1 MTSWLLDETEAID
14 SATVA
19 SITTTLQSIGKGVRG
34 GKGGMSLAMR
44 MNDVIIHD
52 AKKWFGGAD
61 IRVDAIVVT
70 GAPPEGEGFYQPTTF
85 RFTGVHDGDRL
96 PIEAP
101 GLVFFYGK
109 PSHFLDVSIIVSRD
123 RKDTKDLGTLITERV
138 ASAEWKTAAGALLGL
153 AVAAPQ
159 AVAVTAAIT
168 AAAAIGN
175 FASDILQQVTGA
187 TVGLYRASWLQGRDR
202 FGLGRH
208 PATGSFRQKDLEF
221 WFEIVSDR
229 RERVVNTPMQPA
241 WGLPSKGRM

>member
-1 MTSWLLDETEAID
+1 MTNWLLDETEAID
-14 SATVA
+14 SAAVA
-19 SITTTLQSIGKGVRG
+19 SITTVLARKVGRG
-34 GKGGMSLAMR
+34 GKRGTSVALR

-70 GAPPEGEGFYQPTTF
+70 GVSPESEGFYQPMTF
-85 RFTGVHDGDRL
+85 RFPGVHDGDRL

-138 ASAEWKTAAGALLGL
+138 ASAEWKSAAGTLLGL

-159 AVAVTAAIT
+159 VAVVTAAI
-168 AAAAIGN
+168 AAAATIGN
-175 FASDILQQVTGA
+175 FASDVLQRVTGA

-208 PATGSFRQKDLEF
+208 PATGSFRQEDLEF
-221 WFEIVSDR
+221 WFEIVPDR
-229 RERVVNTPMQPA
+229 R
-241 WGLPSKGRM
+241 